1 MIFTSFKSDS
11 NLLFGASRLYCSM
24 LSICLFFVII
34 SCKTNNKHDLNQR
47 VLNTPNEELN
57 YKLRKMDQE
66 RRVGKRPWLNTD
78 NGIEGFIDFDRSKC
92 EKYKDI
98 FEHLSYP
105 RYAYEYDS
113 DEMAVH
119 KIGSLDHYYAV
130 EDLLALYS
138 TDSLS
143 HVFFGDSSIR
153 DTASMA
159 IWRLY
164 MFYPLNDNE
173 LAILEQ
179 NKPSCYLDMT
189 DLAYHRFRMLHLRID
204 SLLNY
209 EPFYGV
215 DFERKRN
222 LAKSLYR
229 LYSQEVYEALEC
241 SMLFSREDTVRFA
254 LYEEEGAFLKYLE
267 CAKRTGNVFFLGS
280 SYVLNFPGSHDPVW
294 KYEDYI
300 LDNWKI
306 RTLSLQYYMFSLYC
320 NSEFNSIDGEYPLTR
335 FGQLSEADV
344 LKEYNRFARSLK
356 EEEVWVGNS
365 LGLVSSVHERKEALS
380 QEKEAWTNWMKARR
394 KLALVLENGFWQDG
408 YDKVVFD
415 RSTYNILYR
424 KRIQLNN
431 QFNQFGEYDEDV
443 EKCLLNDNCS
453 ISELRKSCF
462 ASRYKHI

>member
-1 MIFTSFKSDS
+1 MILASFKT
-11 NLLFGASRLYCSM
+11 YQM
-24 LSICLFFVII
+24 LVICLFVVIT
-34 SCKTNNKHDLNQR
+34 SCKTNNKQDLNQR

-78 NGIEGFIDFDRSKC
+78 NGIEGFIDFDRRVC

-98 FEHLSYP
+98 FEHLTYP
-105 RYAYEYDS
+105 RYAYEYES

-119 KIGSLDHYYAV
+119 KIGSLAHYYAV

-138 TDSLS
+138 ADSLS

-164 MFYPLNDNE
+164 MFYPLSDNE

-179 NKPSCYLDMT
+179 NKPSCSLDMT

-209 EPFYGV
+209 KPFYGV

-229 LYSQEVYEALEC
+229 LYSQEVYKALEY
-241 SMLFSREDTVRFA
+241 SQLFSREDTVRFA
-254 LYEEEGAFLKYLE
+254 LYEEEEAFLKYLE
-267 CAKRTGNVFFLGS
+267 CAKRTGKVFFLGS
-280 SYVLNFPGSHDPVW
+280 SYVLNFPESHNSVW
-294 KYEDYI
+294 KCEDYI

-320 NSEFNSIDGEYPLTR
+320 YSEFNSIDGEYPLTR

-356 EEEVWVGNS
+356 EEEVWVDDS
-365 LGLVSSVHERKEALS
+365 LGVVSSVQERKEALS

-394 KLALVLENGFWQDG
+394 KLALVLEHGSWLNENDN
-408 YDKVVFD
+408 VVID
-415 RSTYNILYR
+415 ISNRNILYR
-424 KRIQLNN
+424 KWIQLNN
-431 QFNQFGEYDEDV
+431 QFNNFGAYDDVV

-453 ISELRKSCF
+453 ISDLRKTCF
-462 ASRYKHI
+462 ADRWIQNHRQI